1 VSIVSSKSKSGLFSR
16 KKHRDAGSD
25 SHVDEPNSEPTPE
38 SPAKATTVPAANSN
52 LHHGFRGAD
61 AINADGA
68 KHTENL
74 RNKARD
80 GVQADLKN
88 DIGAVSPDVVGLLT
102 AGRKGGPPGK
112 GGHFLEDDMQ
122 RLHEDFLDRW
132 KHEMLFPSIQKWLES
147 HIVGYVETLL
157 RKRTEAIIAKYEE
170 AMAAIEERH
179 RQEII
184 DLERRHKELL
194 TTVVKKTWTEYEKKM
209 EETRLMR
216 QVHFAFAPSAQHE
229 PWSEG
234 VEEIVPD
241 LKDHVPK
248 VYSPNL
254 SLEEPQHQNHNHDDR
269 NRLRKHV
276 DDTAP
281 AEDHERDEGIRRFLD

>member
-1 VSIVSSKSKSGLFSR
+1 MSSKSKSGLFSR
-16 KKHRDAGSD
+16 KKHRGSD

-38 SPAKATTVPAANSN
+38 SPAKATKVPASNSN
-52 LHHGFRGAD
+52 LHSGFRGAH

-74 RNKARD
+74 RNKARG
-80 GVQADLKN
+80 GVQDDLEN
-88 DIGAVSPDVVGLLT
+88 DIGTVSPDVVGFLT
-102 AGRKGGPPGK
+102 TGSKGGPPGK

-122 RLHEDFLDRW
+122 KLHDDFLDKW
-132 KHEMLFPSIQKWLES
+132 KQEMLFPSIQKWLES
-147 HIVGYVETLL
+147 HIVGYVENLL

-179 RQEII
+179 RQEIL
-184 DLERRHKELL
+184 DLEGRHKELL

-216 QVHFAFAPSAQHE
+216 QVHFEFAPSAQHE

-234 VEEIVPD
+234 VDEIVPE

-248 VYSPNL
+248 IYNPKL
-254 SLEEPQHQNHNHDDR
+254 RLEEPQQQNHNNDDR
-269 NRLRKHV
+269 NRLRKRV

-281 AEDHERDEGIRRFLD
+281 AEDHDQGEGIRDFFD